1 MNEALFIIAGSAL
14 FWAGLLGY
22 VFWDEW
28 TEHRYTSG
36 ERTGRKMKRRRLSA
50 WCRVLLALLCLAL
63 SGVAVVQVRFLPRS
77 EERTGAK

>member
-1 MNEALFIIAGSAL
+1 MSEGLFMVFGVAL

-36 ERTGRKMKRRRLSA
+36 ERTGRKMKRRRLSL
-50 WCRVLLALLCLAL
+50 WCRVLLRLLCSAL
-63 SGVAVVQVRFLPRS
+63 SGVAVVQVKFHPS
-77 EERTGAK
+77 EKRTGA